1 MFKGTPHATA
11 TLFAPRAN
19 TCLLFAHHIHFT
31 PSPSSLHLS
40 SCSSCYFTSPLRA
53 PQPASAGNCVQ
64 CRVPPVRVTGERWCT
79 AAVTRADCPVFLR
92 RTISYPRVRQGT
104 LNQAMAASLSQAVA
118 AVKLVEAS
126 PLVLSASS
134 TVLPC
139 PRISTPSLSAQ
150 SVAVRQFRC
159 QAAAD
164 VAVEDVEAPSEI
176 PLDEADV
183 LSAAVVKVKTGK
195 AGLPFKRDRVCS

>member
-1 MFKGTPHATA
+1 
-11 TLFAPRAN
+11 
-19 TCLLFAHHIHFT
+19 
-31 PSPSSLHLS
+31 
-40 SCSSCYFTSPLRA
+40 
-53 PQPASAGNCVQ
+53 
-64 CRVPPVRVTGERWCT
+64 
-79 AAVTRADCPVFLR
+79 
-92 RTISYPRVRQGT
+92 
-104 LNQAMAASLSQAVA
+104 MAASLSQAVA

-139 PRISTPSLSAQ
+139 PRASFSTPSLSAQ